1 MIFTTVFGDDY
12 VIFAIVT
19 IMSIVIY
26 TMNTVILMIIMNIVI
41 ITIANP
47 DIFVYI
53 ESIHFFCTLSPLPS
67 ARCP

>member
-26 TMNTVILMIIMNIVI
+26 TMNTVILMIIMNFMV

-53 ESIHFFCTLSPLPS
+53 
-67 ARCP
+67 